1 MTTTLQRRL
10 PGVRFEVPAPALD
23 EALPRMD
30 IALFVGFAQSGPL
43 NLPVAVASV
52 AEFEAIFGGAVT
64 LAPKSDGQ
72 PGHGALHGAMRGF
85 FAQGGQRLWVL
96 RVAGEQARTAQFG
109 LQQMVLARR
118 DGPGQA
124 WRFGPAWIAARAP
137 GSWADGLRVGCGVNT
152 EALDVLPVPGAPFDG
167 EHLQLDVLGAAALAL
182 RVGDVLRFAPGAG
195 VTAQARVAALGAA
208 GPGLRRRLHL
218 AGAVGLRRLRADVP
232 VLHVLA
238 RSEPRAD
245 GSGFAWRASPARL
258 SKGFVPNSNGRLLID
273 SQFPADAL
281 PEPGQVLRLRFEG
294 SARSAWLLVEQVDIR
309 QARDRDNKVGIQ
321 LQGMAW
327 RHLAR
332 LDAADINPWL
342 AGSGGTP
349 RPRRALWLQGTLA
362 IMGEGPALSPA
373 ASPQTLAG
381 LSLGSA
387 GSGTDRLGAA
397 DEQSAGTSL
406 FDLPDDTR
414 YFTGRGQLSSA
425 QRVVRAFELTPL
437 QDPGAQ
443 TPAAPTGRLA
453 LASLPLQGQAMLL
466 PLAEA
471 AGYQRGLPPRGID
484 APALQR
490 DGLAQFSWR
499 LFADELL
506 ADDHAGTLA
515 EHAQALRL
523 LRATQ
528 SNSAGMSFGG
538 QPPALRGMHAVFG
551 SPVAGFADEPTL
563 LAVPD
568 AVHPGWQR
576 LPRNLPSWREGPPPP
591 LPTLPTDRPAF
602 ADCEL
607 TPLAAP
613 RFVRDA
619 APDASGRYT
628 LRWTLPEP
636 DARFQLQ
643 EADNTRLPDRPDGG
657 DWRFDPTV
665 TIYEGHEQRLDIAG
679 RGIGAHAYRIRAFVG
694 RRVSPWSHPV
704 ELRVGASG
712 YVANDADDGSQLR
725 ALHRLMLRTA
735 AARGDLLAV
744 LALPQAWRWDA
755 AREHADALRGLQPAE
770 AAALIRPLGAD
781 ESIALSYGAL
791 VHPWLWTRRVDEL
804 QSSPA
809 DGALCG
815 QLAAAALDRGA
826 WIAVA
831 NRPLR
836 DVAALALD
844 ADRSTRQALLQA
856 QLNPAQRAPAGFVF
870 GTAETLSLDPDLR
883 PVNVRRLLSLLRRAA
898 LQRGAAWV
906 FEPHGA
912 VLARTVERG
921 FGALLDELFRR
932 GALAGRS
939 AEQAW
944 RVEVG
949 PALNTDA
956 RRDAGQF
963 WCELKVAPS
972 LPLSFLTVRLVR
984 AGERLVAQEQR

>member
-23 EALPRMD
+23 ETLPRMD

-43 NLPVAVASV
+43 NLPVVVQSV
-52 AEFEAIFGGAVT
+52 PEFEAIFGGAVT
-64 LAPKSDGQ
+64 LAPQPDGR
-72 PGHGALHGAMRGF
+72 PTYGALHGAVRGF
-85 FAQGGQRLWVL
+85 FAQGGQRLWVV
-96 RVAGEQARTAQFG
+96 RVAGEHARTAQFG
-109 LQQMVLARR
+109 LQQMVLAQR

-137 GSWADGLRVGCGVNT
+137 GSWADGVRVGCGVNT
-152 EALDVLPVPGAPFDG
+152 QTLDVLPVAGAPFDG
-167 EHLQLDVLGAAALAL
+167 EQLQLDVLGAAALAL

-195 VTAQARVAALGAA
+195 VTAQGRVALLGAA
-208 GPGLRRRLHL
+208 GPGLRRRLQL
-218 AGAVGLRRLRADVP
+218 AGVIGLRRLRAAVP
-232 VLHVLA
+232 VVRGLA
-238 RSEPRAD
+238 RSEPRDDA
-245 GSGFAWRASPARL
+245 SGFAWRASPACL
-258 SKGFVPNSNGRLLID
+258 ASGFVPGSNGRLRID
-273 SQFPADAL
+273 SRFPADAV

-294 SARSAWLLVEQVDIR
+294 DARSAWFLVEQLDIT
-309 QARDRDNKVGIQ
+309 QARDRDNLIGCVV
-321 LQGMAW
+321 QGTAW
-327 RHLAR
+327 RHVAS
-332 LDAADINPWL
+332 LDAADVNRWL
-342 AGSGGTP
+342 AGPGGAP

-362 IMGEGPALSPA
+362 IVGDGPALSPA
-373 ASPQTLAG
+373 VAAQALAG
-381 LSLGSA
+381 LSLGSTA
-387 GSGTDRLGAA
+387 TGADGRA
-397 DEQSAGTSL
+397 DEQTSGTSL

-414 YFTGRGQLSSA
+414 YFTRSAPVSPA

-437 QDPGAQ
+437 QGPGVPAPGA
-443 TPAAPTGRLA
+443 PGGRLA

-471 AGYQRGLPPRGID
+471 AGYARGLPARGIE
-484 APALQR
+484 APALLR
-490 DGLAQFSWR
+490 DGLDQFSWR

-506 ADDHAGTLA
+506 ADDHTDTLA
-515 EHAQALRL
+515 GHAEALRL
-523 LRATQ
+523 LRAGTT
-528 SNSAGMSFGG
+528 NAAGTTFGG

-551 SPVAGFADEPTL
+551 APVAAYADEPTL

-568 AVHPGWQR
+568 AIHPGWQR
-576 LPRNLPSWREGPPPP
+576 LPRNQPWWQEGPPPP
-591 LPTLPTDRPAF
+591 APPAPADRAPF

-619 APDASGRYT
+619 APDAQGRYT

-636 DARFQLQ
+636 GAWVQLQ
-643 EADNTRLPDRPDGG
+643 EADNSRLPDRPGG
-657 DWRFDPTV
+657 GAWRFDPVT
-665 TIYEGHEQRLDIAG
+665 TIYEGPADRLDIAG
-679 RGIGAHAYRIRAFVG
+679 RGLGTHAYRVRARVG
-694 RRVSPWSHPV
+694 RRVSPWSRPV
-704 ELRVGASG
+704 EVRIGASA
-712 YVANDADDGSQLR
+712 YVAHDADDGSHLR

-744 LALPQAWRWDA
+744 LALPQSWRWDA
-755 AREHADALRGLQPAE
+755 ARDHADALRGLQPAE
-770 AAALIRPLGAD
+770 AVGLVRPLGAD
-781 ESIALSYGAL
+781 ESLALSHGAL
-791 VHPWLWTRRVDEL
+791 VHPWLLTRRVDAL
-804 QSSPA
+804 QYSPP

-836 DVAALALD
+836 DVAALTLD
-844 ADRSTRQALLQA
+844 ADRGTRQALLDA
-856 QLNPAQRAPAGFVF
+856 QVNPAQRSPAGFVF
-870 GTAETLSLDPDLR
+870 GTAETLALDPDLR

-906 FEPHGA
+906 FEPNGA

-949 PALNTDA
+949 PALNTPE